1 MRVLQSAQSR
11 IGVLALCVLIL
22 PVAWAAEGDEGWKDT
37 AEFSLVS
44 TSGNSETTTL
54 GFKNTLSRAW
64 ERSAVVVKAG
74 AVRAESTTTSSFAVG
89 SPSVFNVFSTDIDT
103 TTAENYYLNGR
114 YDRKIT
120 DRFFW
125 YGGLGWDR
133 NEFAGIENRYI
144 ADAGVGNIWR
154 DEDDLKFSTTYGLT
168 YTKQDDVVPIAGV
181 EDTFLGARAGWAYL
195 NKLGDNTTYENLLVL
210 DLNLDETEDWRGDM
224 INSLA
229 VAMSQR
235 LALKLTLQLL
245 YDNTPSFE
253 NVSLFDLDP
262 SDPLA
267 VLLGT
272 VPVELD
278 ELDSVFTASL
288 VINF

>member
-1 MRVLQSAQSR
+1 MKTRLKVCGRIALAAFVLLVWPLSAAQ
-11 IGVLALCVLIL
+11 
-22 PVAWAAEGDEGWKDT
+22 DTGWKDT

-64 ERSAVVVKAG
+64 ERSAFVLKAG
-74 AVRAESTTTSSFAVG
+74 AVRAESTTTTSFAVG
-89 SPSVFNVFSTDIDT
+89 NTTTFNVFSTDIDT

-114 YDRKIT
+114 FDRKIT

-125 YGGLGWDR
+125 FTGLGWDR

-144 ADAGVGNIWR
+144 GEAGVGNIWR
-154 DEDDLKFSTTYGLT
+154 DEDDLKFSTAYGLT
-168 YTKQDDVVPIAGV
+168 YTKQDDVLVIPGV
-181 EDTFLGARAGWAYL
+181 EDKFLGARGSWVYL
-195 NKLGDNTTYENLLVL
+195 NKIGDNTTYENLLVL
-210 DLNLDETEDWRGDM
+210 DLNLDETEDWRADM

-229 VAMSQR
+229 VAMNHR
-235 LALKLTLQLL
+235 LAIKLTHQLL
-245 YDNTPSFE
+245 YDNTPSFK
-253 NVSLFDLDP
+253 SAPLYDLDP

-278 ELDSVFTASL
+278 EVDSVFTASL